1 MKTKFRKQTSFIH
14 TPYASPI
21 FRLNILIIGI
31 FDFFN
36 IQIIKIIQKYFNIH
50 IYFNILNIKK
60 YSNIYEF

>member
-1 MKTKFRKQTSFIH
+1 MKTQFRKQTSFIH

-36 IQIIKIIQKYFNIH
+36 IEMIKNITKYFNIQ

-60 YSNIYEF
+60 YSRLRF